1 MDYFMIALAGS
12 MPQGVDDAGSRADV
26 FAVLPL
32 RRRHG
37 IGEQLPIARSGV
49 RSDGLDQQF

>member
-1 MDYFMIALAGS
+1 MIALAGS
-12 MPQGVDDAGSRADV
+12 MPQGVDDAGSGADV